1 MNGLDMGKRMDSLSM
16 RTVRRIENGRWTV
29 MCTCMS
35 VAVDICGVFYWL
47 QVCSWAEK
55 WLSRVKS
62 EVAKAKV
69 RVSHIFKNTSSSV
82 TVNLQWEQWAQCFS
96 SLALLACVKVQNT
109 KSFCQMNK
117 ISVTKIF
124 NADYSE
130 YLNYIF
136 FLIYW

>member
-1 MNGLDMGKRMDSLSM
+1 MNGLVMGKRMESLSM
-16 RTVRRIENGRWTV
+16 RTVRRIENGRRTV

-55 WLSRVKS
+55 WLSWVKS
-62 EVAKAKV
+62 EVAKAKG

-82 TVNLQWEQWAQCFS
+82 TVNLQWVQWAQLFS
-96 SLALLACVKVQNT
+96 SLALLAYGKVQNT

-124 NADYSE
+124 NAGYSE
-130 YLNYIF
+130 YLN
-136 FLIYW
+136 